1 MPSSH
6 PLDQSRW
13 LAVAEVGGMA
23 RSKGDVIRSA
33 AMLDETLFESLLADQ
48 VTNNT
53 IVEWDSKTKRFI
65 AEERQQLGDLIL
77 SRNKLSKIPDD
88 AKEKALIKHIQT
100 SGLNTLPFTPE
111 IRQWQARVELVRTNA
126 GFETWPDVSSE
137 HLLVSMND
145 WLGPYL
151 EPISL
156 LSHFKKLDLKS
167 ILTALLTWEQNQQL
181 DALAPQRLKVP
192 SGSSYPIDYTTTPPV
207 LAVKLQEMFGCIDTP
222 AVVDGQV
229 PISVHLLSPAG
240 RPLQVT
246 QDLVGFWQTSY
257 QEVRKEMKG
266 RYPKH
271 PWPEDPTNATP
282 TRRTKPRRAG

>member
-1 MPSSH
+1 MSSNH

-77 SRNKLSKIPDD
+77 SSNKLSKIPDD

-100 SGLNTLPFTPE
+100 SGLDTLPFTPE

-145 WLGPYL
+145 WLRPYL
-151 EPISL
+151 EPVSL

-167 ILTALLTWEQNQQL
+167 ILTALLTWEQKQQL

>member
-1 MPSSH
+1 MPSNH

-100 SGLNTLPFTPE
+100 SGLDTLPFTPE

-151 EPISL
+151 EPVSL

-167 ILTALLTWEQNQQL
+167 ILTALLTWEQKQQL

>member
-1 MPSSH
+1 MPSNN

-100 SGLNTLPFTPE
+100 SGLDTLPFTPE

-151 EPISL
+151 EPVSL

-167 ILTALLTWEQNQQL
+167 ILTALLTWEQKQQL
-181 DALAPQRLKVP
+181 DALAPQRLEVP
-192 SGSSYPIDYTTTPPV
+192 SGSSYPIDYTITPPV

>member
-1 MPSSH
+1 MSSNH

-100 SGLNTLPFTPE
+100 SGLDTLPFTPE

-151 EPISL
+151 EPVSL

-167 ILTALLTWEQNQQL
+167 ILTALLTWEQKQQL

-282 TRRTKPRRAG
+282 TRGTKPRRAG

>member
-1 MPSSH
+1 MPSNH
-6 PLDQSRW
+6 PLDRSRW

-100 SGLNTLPFTPE
+100 SGLDTLPFTPE

-151 EPISL
+151 EPVSL

-167 ILTALLTWEQNQQL
+167 ILTALLTWEQKQQL

-246 QDLVGFWQTSY
+246 QDLVGFWQASY

>member
-1 MPSSH
+1 MPSNH

-88 AKEKALIKHIQT
+88 AKEKALIKHIQS
-100 SGLNTLPFTPE
+100 SGLDTLPFTPE

-151 EPISL
+151 EPVSL

-167 ILTALLTWEQNQQL
+167 ILTALLTWEQKQQL
-181 DALAPQRLKVP
+181 DALAPQRLEVP

-246 QDLVGFWQTSY
+246 QDLVGFWRTSY

>member
-1 MPSSH
+1 MPSNH

-100 SGLNTLPFTPE
+100 SGLDTLPFTPE

-137 HLLVSMND
+137 HLLISIND

-151 EPISL
+151 EPVSL

-167 ILTALLTWEQNQQL
+167 ILTALLTWEQKQQL

-192 SGSSYPIDYTTTPPV
+192 SGSSYPVDYTTTPPV

-246 QDLVGFWQTSY
+246 QDLVGFWKTSY

-271 PWPEDPTNATP
+271 PWPEDPKNATP

>member
-1 MPSSH
+1 MPSNH

-100 SGLNTLPFTPE
+100 SGLDTLPFTPE

-126 GFETWPDVSSE
+126 GFETWPDVSNE

-151 EPISL
+151 EPVSL

>member
-1 MPSSH
+1 MPSNH

-100 SGLNTLPFTPE
+100 SGLDTLPFTPE

-151 EPISL
+151 EPVSL

>member
-1 MPSSH
+1 MPSNH

-100 SGLNTLPFTPE
+100 SGLDTLPFTPE

-151 EPISL
+151 EPVSL

-167 ILTALLTWEQNQQL
+167 ILTALLTWEQKQQL

-246 QDLVGFWQTSY
+246 QDLVGFWQASY

>member
-1 MPSSH
+1 MPSNH

-100 SGLNTLPFTPE
+100 SGLDTLPFTPE

-137 HLLVSMND
+137 NLLVSMND

-151 EPISL
+151 EPVRL

-167 ILTALLTWEQNQQL
+167 ILRALLTWEQNQQL

>member
-1 MPSSH
+1 MSSNH

-100 SGLNTLPFTPE
+100 SGLDTLPFTPE
-111 IRQWQARVELVRTNA
+111 IRQWQARVELVRANA
-126 GFETWPDVSSE
+126 DYKTWPDVSSE
-137 HLLVSMND
+137 HLLASMND

-151 EPISL
+151 EPVNL
-156 LSHFKKLDLKS
+156 LSHLRNS
-167 ILTALLTWEQNQQL
+167 I
-181 DALAPQRLKVP
+181 
-192 SGSSYPIDYTTTPPV
+192 
-207 LAVKLQEMFGCIDTP
+207 
-222 AVVDGQV
+222 
-229 PISVHLLSPAG
+229 
-240 RPLQVT
+240 
-246 QDLVGFWQTSY
+246 
-257 QEVRKEMKG
+257 
-266 RYPKH
+266 
-271 PWPEDPTNATP
+271 
-282 TRRTKPRRAG
+282 

>member
-1 MPSSH
+1 MPSNH

-23 RSKGDVIRSA
+23 RSKGEVIRSA
-33 AMLDETLFESLLADQ
+33 AMLDETLFESLLAGQ

-53 IVEWDSKTKRFI
+53 IAEWDSKTKRFI

-100 SGLNTLPFTPE
+100 SGLDTLPFTPE

-137 HLLVSMND
+137 YLLVSMND

-151 EPISL
+151 EPVSL

-167 ILTALLTWEQNQQL
+167 ILTALLTWEQKQQL
-181 DALAPQRLKVP
+181 DALAPQRLKVS

>member
-1 MPSSH
+1 MPSNH

-100 SGLNTLPFTPE
+100 SGLDTLPFTPE

-151 EPISL
+151 EPVSL

-167 ILTALLTWEQNQQL
+167 ILRALLTWEQNQQL

>member
-1 MPSSH
+1 MSSNH

-33 AMLDETLFESLLADQ
+33 AMLDETLFESLLAGQ

-53 IVEWDSKTKRFI
+53 IAEWDSKTKRFI

-100 SGLNTLPFTPE
+100 SGLDTLPFTPE

-151 EPISL
+151 EPVSL

-167 ILTALLTWEQNQQL
+167 ILTALLTWEQKQQL

-246 QDLVGFWQTSY
+246 QDLVGFWQASY

>member
-1 MPSSH
+1 MSSNH

-100 SGLNTLPFTPE
+100 SGLDTLPFTPE

-151 EPISL
+151 EPVSL

-167 ILTALLTWEQNQQL
+167 ILTALLTWEQKQQL

-246 QDLVGFWQTSY
+246 QDLVGFWQASY

>member
-1 MPSSH
+1 MSSNH

-100 SGLNTLPFTPE
+100 SGLDTLPFTPE

-151 EPISL
+151 EPVSL

-167 ILTALLTWEQNQQL
+167 ILTALLTWEQKQQL

>member
-1 MPSSH
+1 MPSNH

-13 LAVAEVGGMA
+13 LAVAEVGGVA

-100 SGLNTLPFTPE
+100 SGLDTLPFTPE

-151 EPISL
+151 EPVSL

-167 ILTALLTWEQNQQL
+167 ILRALLTWEQNQQL